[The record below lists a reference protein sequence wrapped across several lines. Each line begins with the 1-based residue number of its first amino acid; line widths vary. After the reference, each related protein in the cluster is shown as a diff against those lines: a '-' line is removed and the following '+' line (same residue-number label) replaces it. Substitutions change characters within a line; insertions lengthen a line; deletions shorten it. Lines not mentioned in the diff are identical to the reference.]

1 MQELNIFAIPPL
13 EENETDQDS
22 DGTDDE
28 HEANLDHLGPKL
40 LTAEGEIQDEFD
52 DWSDSDDEPLAKY
65 RKTVSSSVRAG
76 NALRWRKVD
85 PVYDIQT
92 ECETIPPSAEAQAD
106 SSPTDFF
113 ELFFSEGIIN
123 FCVEQTNLYALQKN
137 VDLRMSMD
145 EARVFIGGI
154 LMSGYAKYPNK
165 RLYWSEKS
173 DSPRLLANSM
183 RLNRFEKILNNF
195 HLNDN
200 TQAQG
205 TDRLYKIRPLI
216 THLNEAF
223 LKHGGIDENLS
234 IDESMI
240 PYYGRHYAK
249 QYIRGKPIRFGF
261 KNWALNSS
269 DGYMLQ
275 FDVYM
280 GKNAESVPQGY
291 GVGGDKVVDLLTKAN
306 VPHHKGFKV
315 RNEMFVI

>member
-1 MQELNIFAIPPL
+1 M

-22 DGTDDE
+22 DGSDDE

-183 RLNRFEKILNNF
+183 RLNRFGKILNNF
-195 HLNDN
+195 HLND
-200 TQAQG
+200 T
-205 TDRLYKIRPLI
+205 R
-216 THLNEAF
+216 
-223 LKHGGIDENLS
+223 
-234 IDESMI
+234 
-240 PYYGRHYAK
+240 
-249 QYIRGKPIRFGF
+249 KPRVPIGF
-261 KNWALNSS
+261 
-269 DGYMLQ
+269 
-275 FDVYM
+275 
-280 GKNAESVPQGY
+280 
-291 GVGGDKVVDLLTKAN
+291 TKLG
-306 VPHHKGFKV
+306 H
-315 RNEMFVI
+315 